1 MRIYLYVIFSFFLRL
16 PAFAPI
22 ERELEKTLMEKVKGL
37 EAASIKIR
45 SGRLDFLRGK
55 VKRLRVELHGLTV
68 GNNLRVEHLVLEGE
82 DLWVFPWLTF
92 FLNKPRL
99 RDAGEVYWCF
109 TLQQNDLEK
118 FVAGRGPLLRGA
130 RIDIDPEF
138 ITLYRES
145 GLSAALFDI
154 KQPLMLKGKLEV
166 TPDSNIHLHLHEA
179 RALAFS
185 IGRPLLASIHT
196 LINPVVRA
204 ADINRML
211 RRVSVD
217 ALAGFGLH
225 SEFKEI
231 KLFNTYADIK
241 GTLLLFKRK
250 PKEEKE
256 EKEENGNGG
265 ES

>member
-1 MRIYLYVIFSFFLRL
+1 MKIYLYVILSFFLRL

-22 ERELEKTLMEKVKGL
+22 ERELEKTLMEKIKGL
-37 EAASIKIR
+37 ESASIKIR
-45 SGRLDFLRGK
+45 SGRLNFLLGK

-68 GNNLRVEHLVLEGE
+68 GNNLRVENLVLEGE

-92 FLNKPRL
+92 ILNKPRV
-99 RDAGEVYWCF
+99 RDAGEVHWCF

-118 FVAGRGPLLRGA
+118 FIAGRGPLLRGA
-130 RIDIDPEF
+130 RVDIDPEF

-154 KQPLMLKGKLEV
+154 KQPLKLKGILEV
-166 TPDSNIHLHLHEA
+166 RPDSNIHLLLHEV
-179 RALAFS
+179 RALSFS
-185 IGRPLLASIHT
+185 AGRALLSTVHT

-204 ADINRML
+204 ADVNRML

-217 ALAGFGLH
+217 VLAGFGLH

-231 KLFNTYADIK
+231 KLFNSYADIK
-241 GTLLLFKRK
+241 GSLILFKRK
-250 PKEEKE
+250 EKE
-256 EKEENGNGG
+256 QKEENGDSE